1 MDATE
6 IEAAL
11 EELEQRVERLRA
23 LYEQYFLGIE
33 KIEPAVLRKD
43 VERRFWILRRT
54 QIRNTAMRFKLNTVN
69 QRYNTYQQYW
79 QRSVREIEAGT
90 YRRHVLRAEKR
101 FGQDALTIT
110 ARKRFAKAGPESTEA
125 MDEREER
132 ARRALEQVTDLDSFD
147 DIDFGDPDVFSLPR
161 APVQSPVVAAHG
173 LDELD
178 DLESLMGLDAGPT
191 VSGVPRSVP
200 PGSRT
205 SKPGPRPPVPSRTP
219 PPGPPKAEDDFGD
232 IGGLFAE
239 DGNDRTAPHVRLPFS
254 TPPAPRPAPGAPRP
268 SAAPQRPSQPLPPP
282 KLPPLPV
289 PPPQRSSSPQ
299 VPQRPSQPQSPYVP
313 PPVAPP
319 RPPQASGQRPLPPRA
334 APQRPSQPQPPL
346 QPQRPPQPQ
355 PQPPERPSQPQR
367 PPPPQPAQ
375 RTPQGSPPASGLSD
389 DRVREI
395 YRDYVNAKRQC
406 NESTSAI
413 TEASLAKSLRG
424 SADKLSQKHKGRRID
439 YEVVIKDGRA
449 VLKPVVK
456 S

>member
-110 ARKRFAKAGPESTEA
+110 ARKRFAKVAAESPEE

-132 ARRALEQVTDLDSFD
+132 ARRALEQVTDLDAFD
-147 DIDFGDPDVFSLPR
+147 DIDFGDPDAFSVPH
-161 APVQSPVVAAHG
+161 APVQAPAVVPAHR

-200 PGSRT
+200 PGPHT
-205 SKPGPRPPVPSRTP
+205 SKPGPRPPAPLRKPSSPT
-219 PPGPPKAEDDFGD
+219 GPSKPADDFGD

-239 DGNDRTAPHVRLPFS
+239 DGNDRTAPHVRLPLP
-254 TPPAPRPAPGAPRP
+254 TAPAPASRHAPSAPRP
-268 SAAPQRPSQPLPPP
+268 SAAAQPPPRPLPPP

-289 PPPQRSSSPQ
+289 PPQRPSHPQG
-299 VPQRPSQPQSPYVP
+299 PQRPSQPQAPQVP
-313 PPVAPP
+313 PQAPP
-319 RPPQASGQRPLPPRA
+319 RSPQATVQRPLPVPPPRVQ
-334 APQRPSQPQPPL
+334 APQRPSQPQPPDRTS
-346 QPQRPPQPQ
+346 QAQRP
-355 PQPPERPSQPQR
+355 S
-367 PPPPQPAQ
+367 PPQPAQ
-375 RTPQGSPPASGLSD
+375 RPPQGAAPASGLSD
-389 DRVREI
+389 ERVREI

-413 TEASLAKSLRG
+413 TEASLAQSLRG

>member
-110 ARKRFAKAGPESTEA
+110 ARKRFARVGAESTEE

-132 ARRALEQVTDLDSFD
+132 ARKALEQVTDLDSFD
-147 DIDFGDPDVFSLPR
+147 DIDFGDPDVFSVPR
-161 APVQSPVVAAHG
+161 APVQAPAVVPAHG

-200 PGSRT
+200 PGPRT
-205 SKPGPRPPVPSRTP
+205 TKPGPRPPAPSRKPSSPT
-219 PPGPPKAEDDFGD
+219 GPAKAADDFGD

-239 DGNDRTAPHVRLPFS
+239 DGNDRTAPHVRLPLP
-254 TPPAPRPAPGAPRP
+254 TAPAPAPGLRHAPSAPRP
-268 SAAPQRPSQPLPPP
+268 SAAPQQPSQPLPPP

-289 PPPQRSSSPQ
+289 PPLRPSQPRA
-299 VPQRPSQPQSPYVP
+299 PQRPSQPQAPQAPQVP
-313 PPVAPP
+313 QPHAPP
-319 RPPQASGQRPLPPRA
+319 RSPQAAAQRPLPVPPPRVP
-334 APQRPSQPQPPL
+334 APQRPSQPQPP
-346 QPQRPPQPQ
+346 
-355 PQPPERPSQPQR
+355 ERTSQPQR
-367 PPPPQPAQ
+367 PSPPQPAQ
-375 RTPQGSPPASGLSD
+375 RPPQGAAPASGLSD
-389 DRVREI
+389 ERVREI

-413 TEASLAKSLRG
+413 TEASLAQSLRG
-424 SADKLSQKHKGRRID
+424 SADKLSEKHKGRRID

>member
-1 MDATE
+1 VDATE

-110 ARKRFAKAGPESTEA
+110 ARKRFARAGAESPEE
-125 MDEREER
+125 MGEREER
-132 ARRALEQVTDLDSFD
+132 ARRALDQVTDLDAFD
-147 DIDFGDPDVFSLPR
+147 DIDFGDPDVFSVPR
-161 APVQSPVVAAHG
+161 APVQAPAVAPAHG

-191 VSGVPRSVP
+191 VRGVPRSVAP
-200 PGSRT
+200 APRA
-205 SKPGPRPPVPSRTP
+205 SKPGPRPHTLPSSPSPTSP
-219 PPGPPKAEDDFGD
+219 SKAADDFGD
-232 IGGLFAE
+232 IGGMFAE
-239 DGNDRTAPHVRLPFS
+239 DGNDRTAPHVRLPLPTAPAS
-254 TPPAPRPAPGAPRP
+254 APRHAPKP
-268 SAAPQRPSQPLPPP
+268 SAAPQPLPPP
-282 KLPPLPV
+282 RLPPLPV
-289 PPPQRSSSPQ
+289 PP
-299 VPQRPSQPQSPYVP
+299 QRPSQPRAPERPSQPQTPQAPPRSPQAAGQHPLPVP
-313 PPVAPP
+313 PPRVP
-319 RPPQASGQRPLPPRA
+319 
-334 APQRPSQPQPPL
+334 APQRPSQPQP
-346 QPQRPPQPQ
+346 QRPSQ
-355 PQPPERPSQPQR
+355 PQPPQRPSQPQR
-367 PPPPQPAQ
+367 PSPPQPAQ
-375 RTPQGSPPASGLSD
+375 RPPQGAPPSGLSD
-389 DRVREI
+389 ERVREI

-413 TEASLAKSLRG
+413 TEASLAQSLRG

>member
-110 ARKRFAKAGPESTEA
+110 ARKRFAKAGAEPAEERN
-125 MDEREER
+125 EREER
-132 ARRALEQVTDLDSFD
+132 AKKALEQVTDLDAFD
-147 DIDFGDPDVFSLPR
+147 DIDFGDPDVFSHPHP
-161 APVQSPVVAAHG
+161 PVQAPAVVPAHG

-191 VSGVPRSVP
+191 VRGVPRSVP
-200 PGSRT
+200 PAPRAP
-205 SKPGPRPPVPSRTP
+205 KPGPRPSAPARTLPSSPSST
-219 PPGPPKAEDDFGD
+219 GSAKTADDFGD

-239 DGNDRTAPHVRLPFS
+239 DANDRTAPHVRLPLP
-254 TPPAPRPAPGAPRP
+254 TVPAPAPRHAPRP
-268 SAAPQRPSQPLPPP
+268 SAAPQPLPPP
-282 KLPPLPV
+282 KLPPLPI
-289 PPPQRSSSPQ
+289 P
-299 VPQRPSQPQSPYVP
+299 PQRPSQPRAPERPSQPQTP
-313 PPVAPP
+313 QAPP
-319 RPPQASGQRPLPPRA
+319 RPPQAAGQRPLPVPPPRVP
-334 APQRPSQPQPPL
+334 APQRPSQPQP
-346 QPQRPPQPQ
+346 QRPSQ

-367 PPPPQPAQ
+367 PPPQPTQ
-375 RTPQGSPPASGLSD
+375 RTPQGAAPAASLSD
-389 DRVREI
+389 ERVREI

-413 TEASLAKSLRG
+413 TEASLAQSLRG